1 MQQNRYI
8 LQHQDCTFGEAGKRV
23 FWHLE
28 SVDNQHIYIYKNHS
42 NFTGKEKDSESGYY
56 YFGARYLDQDMTT
69 LFLSVDPMA
78 DKYPSLSPYAYCMWN
93 PIKLVD
99 PDGRDYGDYYDRS
112 GKYLGWD
119 GKNNN
124 CVYIVGNYS
133 DIIKI
138 KENDKKGKTT
148 SLNDLVSEPLLIT
161 TYGVLRE
168 SCNVLNRAEK
178 NSKQT
183 KEEGSIVDYYSGVG
197 LRGKT
202 GTALHV
208 DLPKTPDWISTPVS
222 IHSHNKYNDA
232 TNMSNHN
239 QNIGDADLFGNFF
252 QNVIVG
258 PLGVG
263 GEPGLCFYRRTFQK
277 EDPIYTMNRAVAEKI
292 ISQQFLRMRRE
303 IKKKN
308 T

>member
-1 MQQNRYI
+1 MQYYQHISR
-8 LQHQDCTFGEAGKRV
+8 HQDCTFGKAEKWV
-23 FWHLE
+23 LLHFE
-28 SVDNQHIYIYKNHS
+28 SIDNQCVYLCQNHS
-42 NFTGKEKDSESGYY
+42 DSTGKEKDVETGYG

-178 NSKQT
+178 IVNKQR
-183 KEEGSIVDYYSGVG
+183 KKVLLLIIIQG
-197 LRGKT
+197 LGFVVKQEQPFT
-202 GTALHV
+202 WIYQK
-208 DLPKTPDWISTPVS
+208 LPIGYLLRFQFILIINIMMQQICQTIIKILGMRIFLEISFKMLLLA
-222 IHSHNKYNDA
+222 H
-232 TNMSNHN
+232 
-239 QNIGDADLFGNFF
+239 
-252 QNVIVG
+252 
-258 PLGVG
+258 
-263 GEPGLCFYRRTFQK
+263 
-277 EDPIYTMNRAVAEKI
+277 
-292 ISQQFLRMRRE
+292 
-303 IKKKN
+303 
-308 T
+308 